1 MSSATPAVRTPLRAV
16 GGHGGHRAPAANVS
30 HLARGRLRVADGR
43 RRVIVVGG
51 GLARRRSVREQ
62 VLTTMGDARVCETT
76 DLWSVL
82 AQAPTSQLVILLG
95 DLDEAP
101 VRELERLLGH
111 RHPELTVLTPAS
123 GPESQLAADPKSQL
137 AADPKSQLA
146 ADPKSQLAA
155 DPKSQPAGVAR
166 PRRPAAQHCADAV
179 YPRHRAE

>member
-1 MSSATPAVRTPLRAV
+1 MSSAAPAVRTPLRAV

-51 GLARRRSVREQ
+51 GPARRRSVREQ
-62 VLTTMGDARVCETT
+62 VLTTMGNARVCETT

-123 GPESQLAADPKSQL
+123 GPEPQPAADSKSQPAADPKSQP
-137 AADPKSQLA
+137 AADPN
-146 ADPKSQLAA
+146 
-155 DPKSQPAGVAR
+155 SQPAGVAR
-166 PRRPAAQHCADAV
+166 PRRLAAQHCADAV
-179 YPRHRAE
+179 DARHRAE